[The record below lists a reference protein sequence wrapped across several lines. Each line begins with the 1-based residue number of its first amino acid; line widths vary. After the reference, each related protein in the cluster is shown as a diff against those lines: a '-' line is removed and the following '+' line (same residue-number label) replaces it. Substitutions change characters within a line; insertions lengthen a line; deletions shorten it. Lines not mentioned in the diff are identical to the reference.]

1 MEAATAT
8 ETTTAMAAES
18 AQRLL
23 ARIAPASCL
32 ESQPRDDPDMELP
45 AKVLIEYSMTELRK
59 LKILAQQ
66 LQVVKFLLD
75 FVADADS
82 VPWAE
87 NSTLEATRKE
97 MNQVKEQWKAL
108 KEEYLEEVEKIEAAI
123 PQLLGKLEQLK
134 TKKSLLEEAL
144 HQYQQKAA
152 AMEILRQQQRVEN
165 TRLAG
170 CVDESHQRIR
180 LCEEMI
186 QRVQIELQQRQL
198 RGEMW
203 MENFKRDSDLLQLLE
218 GLSGIRLVS
227 VGEQDIVLDVQ
238 DPGAVQQ
245 EHPLKPL
252 RMTLRWT
259 KDEKLQVQTDSTFVT
274 PADAMLEEHVLD
286 VKMAV
291 LEMQNTY
298 RSQARLLQELDGL
311 QDKFPVDWRPKER
324 KLLYLKGSVV
334 CVLFIDPGYPT
345 SGGIQLLSLQGY
357 TGSVDVQLLKPPQ
370 ASPTLCNWLV
380 YLSSNSEI

>member
-1 MEAATAT
+1 MDCSL
-8 ETTTAMAAES
+8 ETMMTK
-18 AQRLL
+18 RLL
-23 ARIAPASCL
+23 ARIDAASLL
-32 ESQPRDDPDMELP
+32 ESQPKDDPDVELP
-45 AKVLIEYSMTELRK
+45 AKVLAEYSMTELRK

-66 LQVVKFLLD
+66 LQVVKLLLD
-75 FVADADS
+75 FVAEADS
-82 VPWAE
+82 APWAE
-87 NSTLEATRKE
+87 SSMLEATRKE
-97 MNQVKEQWKAL
+97 LNQVKAQWKEL

-152 AMEILRQQQRVEN
+152 AMEVLRQQQRVEN

-170 CVDESHQRIR
+170 CVGESRQRIG
-180 LCEEMI
+180 LCEDMI
-186 QRVQIELQQRQL
+186 QRIQTELQQHQL

-203 MENFKRDSDLLQLLE
+203 MENVKRDSDLLQLLE

-227 VGEQDIVLDVQ
+227 VSEQDIVLDVQ
-238 DPGAVQQ
+238 DPCAVQQ
-245 EHPLKPL
+245 EPQLKPL

-259 KDEKLQVQTDSTFVT
+259 KDDKLQVQTDSTFIT
-274 PADAMLEEHVLD
+274 QADALLEEHVPE

-291 LEMQNTY
+291 LEMQNAY

-311 QDKFPVDWRPKER
+311 HDKFPVDWRPKER

-334 CVLFIDPGYPT
+334 CVLLIDPGYPT

-357 TGSVDVQLLKPPQ
+357 TGSVDIRLLKPPH